1 MTDQCFYDR
10 CQVMVKIL
18 IPILTHCME
27 LIKTPMG
34 SMTGLSFTRKPFEK
48 LKDDGDIDEL

>member
-1 MTDQCFYDR
+1 
-10 CQVMVKIL
+10 MVKIL

-34 SMTGLSFTRKPFEK
+34 PMTGLSFTRKPFEK

>member
-1 MTDQCFYDR
+1 
-10 CQVMVKIL
+10 MVTIL

-34 SMTGLSFTRKPFEK
+34 PTTGLSVTRKLFEK